1 MDTQQEM
8 NEYPEG
14 NESTKQRFEEVIQ
27 RHGSLCRGD
36 AYLVLIPSN
45 SEDTEWV
52 RRHPILVNGTVEEHE
67 ALLDRFVVSDKAF
80 NYKRDMEELKK
91 RKWENEREWKE
102 KAQNFKIYS
111 HNAPQAA
118 VDIIKGEAV
127 IPFTVPVICGVLL
140 NPYHRRK
147 WV

>member
-67 ALLDRFVVSDKAF
+67 ALLDRFVVPDKAF
-80 NYKRDMEELKK
+80 NYKRDMEEPKKRLNCLIHGANGRMNANGRKK
-91 RKWENEREWKE
+91 RKILKSIHTMCHRQQSILSKE
-102 KAQNFKIYS
+102 KRLFHS
-111 HNAPQAA
+111 L
-118 VDIIKGEAV
+118 
-127 IPFTVPVICGVLL
+127 C
-140 NPYHRRK
+140 
-147 WV
+147 W